1 MSTSLY
7 WEPVRPERKL
17 RSLTDQLK
25 YIFGPRYWGHD
36 GTCHGEEV
44 FLDHRSISYLTG
56 LIDATHD
63 KEVKRDAQVL
73 IDAIQK
79 YGSVKIW
86 LES

>member
-7 WEPVRPERKL
+7 WEPVEPRRDLK
-17 RSLTDQLK
+17 SLDNGLK

-36 GTCHGEEV
+36 GTCNGEEIHLTASEIPYLAGIKDGSV
-44 FLDHRSISYLTG
+44 DKDIRRSIDI
-56 LIDATHD
+56 LI
-63 KEVKRDAQVL
+63 K
-73 IDAIQK
+73 AIQQ